1 MPVFVNSHGR
11 INKILIT
18 LVVAMFYNSNPLVVS
33 DVKADDFFME
43 VLSPRCG
50 TCTFHQKKKLLP
62 EGGPGSVPRK
72 CPKRPNCLWRSDLCP
87 PREAREEQDCSLE
100 GFELRRGN
108 PPRRPTSRLAR
119 QQPGGARVP
128 HTKSQIHRVNGRALD
143 YQVRSRV
150 RDPFRSLYRC
160 LRLSRKAK
168 NESRSLTV
176 RLSRPLSR
184 LGT

>member
-43 VLSPRCG
+43 VLSPRWG

-100 GFELRRGN
+100 GFRAAAGQSAPAAHLSACSAAARRRARTAHEVAD
-108 PPRRPTSRLAR
+108 PPRQRPCA
-119 QQPGGARVP
+119 
-128 HTKSQIHRVNGRALD
+128 
-143 YQVRSRV
+143 
-150 RDPFRSLYRC
+150 
-160 LRLSRKAK
+160 RLSG
-168 NESRSLTV
+168 S
-176 RLSRPLSR
+176 
-184 LGT
+184 